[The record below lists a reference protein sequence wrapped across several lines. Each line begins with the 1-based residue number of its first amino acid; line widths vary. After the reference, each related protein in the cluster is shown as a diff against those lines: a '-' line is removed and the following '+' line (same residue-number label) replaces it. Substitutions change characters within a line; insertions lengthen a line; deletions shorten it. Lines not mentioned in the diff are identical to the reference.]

1 MAARRTH
8 PRLRVRGIRLL
19 GERGGRGQGAFRGR
33 GDRGRA
39 FVRGRTVTCGFG
51 LAGVLLLATA
61 LLGGV
66 GDEPDRPEAP
76 GPGHVGPLT
85 AVQPELRD
93 ALLTADDLPAA
104 APRATPVGA
113 AAPPSPAAPPAPL
126 PPAPEETGLTG
137 LCRALLEDPT
147 GLPGLPGLWR
157 ATPPQ
162 ETHFRHTPR
171 PGGAVLH
178 QALSVFESGQA
189 PRAYDQLREA
199 ATGCDRFTATLADD
213 TPVTVLLRELGGGGD
228 RRESTTADQG
238 YAMAVT
244 IEGAPE
250 ALAGWLSLDRVGSV
264 ISVLRHLAPVPPR
277 QPGAGPAIPAPG
289 ESARPPGQAAG
300 RPGAAA
306 GTPEAAA
313 GTPGAAAGT
322 PGAARP
328 VPRDGVAGELA
339 ETRRAALRLLLPW
352 AGRG

>member
-1 MAARRTH
+1 M
-8 PRLRVRGIRLL
+8 
-19 GERGGRGQGAFRGR
+19 
-33 GDRGRA
+33 
-39 FVRGRTVTCGFG
+39 RGRTVTCGFG

-66 GDEPDRPEAP
+66 GDEPDRPEAH

-113 AAPPSPAAPPAPL
+113 AAPPGPAAPPTPL

-147 GLPGLPGLWR
+147 GLPGLWR

-162 ETHFRHTPR
+162 ETHFRHTSR

-178 QALSVFESGQA
+178 QALSVFETGQA

-244 IEGAPE
+244 IEGAQE

-289 ESARPPGQAAG
+289 ESARPPG
-300 RPGAAA
+300 
-306 GTPEAAA
+306 EAA